1 MQSPRR
7 VVALVLVL
15 ALGIVAAAC
24 KDDPQEAKDRRKRE
38 RDPTSTTKGT
48 KADTTLDWRECEG
61 GECATLTVPLDY
73 DDPDGETIE
82 VALIRVPATD
92 PGEKIGSL
100 LVNPGG
106 PGASGVDF
114 VANNGFFFPD
124 ELRERFDIVG
134 FDPRGTGATE
144 PIECVRSL
152 DEVLGF
158 DYSPESPEERDT
170 LEAGVEEFTEQCE
183 AAHGELLEHIS
194 SQDTVRDM
202 DRIREAVGDEKLTYL
217 GFSYGTYLGA
227 VYADFFP
234 DKVRALALDGAV
246 DPALTSLEVN
256 LEQAAGFERSLNAFL
271 ENCAGD
277 PGCAFYNGG
286 DPQGAYDALAA
297 MIDAQPPEVDGRRL
311 GPNEFDLGVAQA
323 LYGGEFGWDGLAQAL
338 AAAADGDAAE
348 MLILADEY
356 TGRRDDGSYE
366 GLLEPFWAIG
376 CIDGEPIGDLAGYPD
391 LEDEFRAAAPR
402 FGITFLYSAL
412 VCSLWPADP
421 VPSPNPLDAP
431 GADPIL
437 VVGTL
442 GDPATPYQWAESLAD
457 VLSSGVLLTA
467 EGEQHTAYL
476 TNFCV
481 TEAVNAYLVDLE
493 VPDEGIRCEDSG
505 LGI

>member
-1 MQSPRR
+1 MPSPRR
-7 VVALVLVL
+7 VVALVVVL
-15 ALGIVAAAC
+15 ALGLTAVAC
-24 KDDPQEAKDRRKRE
+24 TDDPLEAKDRKKRE
-38 RDPTSTTKGT
+38 REPTSTTKEA

-73 DDPDGETIE
+73 DEPDEETIE
-82 VALIRVPATD
+82 VALIRIPATD
-92 PGEKIGSL
+92 PDEKIGSL

-114 VANNGFFFPD
+114 VADNGFFFPD

-158 DYSPESPEERDT
+158 DYSPDSEDERQT
-170 LEAGVEEFTEQCE
+170 LEAGVGEFTQQCE
-183 AAHGELLEHIS
+183 TAHGDLLDHIS
-194 SQDTVRDM
+194 SQDTVRDI
-202 DRIREAVGDEKLTYL
+202 DRIREAVGDEKLTYV
-217 GFSYGTYLGA
+217 GFSYGTYLGS

-234 DKVRALALDGAV
+234 DKVRSLALDGAV

-256 LEQAAGFERSLNAFL
+256 LEQAAGFERSLTAFL

-277 PGCAFYNGG
+277 RGCAFYNGG
-286 DPQGAYDALAA
+286 DPQGAYDALVAA
-297 MIDAQPPEVDGRRL
+297 IDAQPLEADGRRL
-311 GPNEFDLGVAQA
+311 GPNEFDLGVAQS
-323 LYGGEFGWDGLAQAL
+323 LYSGEFGWDSLAQAL
-338 AAAADGDAAE
+338 AAAADGDAGE
-348 MLILADEY
+348 LLILADEY
-356 TGRRDDGSYE
+356 TGRRDDGSYD

-376 CIDGEPIGDLAGYPD
+376 CTDGEPIGEPGDYPA
-391 LEDEFRAAAPR
+391 LEEQFRAAAPR

-421 VPSPNPLDAP
+421 VESPNPLDAP
-431 GADPIL
+431 GAPPIL

-442 GDPATPYQWAESLAD
+442 GDPATPYQWAESLAE
-457 VLSSGVLLTA
+457 VLDSGLLLTA

-476 TNFCV
+476 TNQCV
-481 TEAVNAYLVDLE
+481 TDAVNAYLIELE
-493 VPDEGIRCEDSG
+493 VPAEGTRCEEG
-505 LGI
+505 FAF